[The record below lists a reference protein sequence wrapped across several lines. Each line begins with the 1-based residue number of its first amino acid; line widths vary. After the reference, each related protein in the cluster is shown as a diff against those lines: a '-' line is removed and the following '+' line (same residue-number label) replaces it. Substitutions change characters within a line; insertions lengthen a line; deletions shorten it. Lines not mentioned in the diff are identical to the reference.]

1 MNFKSNNLITLSMG
15 GRQKT
20 TLFMTK
26 ELKKE
31 KKAPQTTQQTS
42 SK

>member
-1 MNFKSNNLITLSMG
+1 MG

-26 ELKKE
+26 EIKKE
-31 KKAPQTTQQTS
+31 KRGTATGQQTS